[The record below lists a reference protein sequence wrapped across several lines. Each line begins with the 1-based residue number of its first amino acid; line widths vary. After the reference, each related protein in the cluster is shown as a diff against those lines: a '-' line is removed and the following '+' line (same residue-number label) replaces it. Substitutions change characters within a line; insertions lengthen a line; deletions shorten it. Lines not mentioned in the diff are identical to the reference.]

1 MFTMLSSIAEFE
13 NELRRERQSDGIL
26 LAKSRGVELGRKSKL
41 SPTQVSEMKIK
52 RESGVKIKD
61 LMSEYSLSKASV
73 YRLITV

>member
-26 LAKSRGVELGRKSKL
+26 LAKSRGIELGRKSKL
-41 SPTQVSEMKIK
+41 SSTQVSEMKIK
-52 RESGVKIKD
+52 RESGIKIKD

-73 YRLITV
+73 YRLMTV